1 MQWYTNR
8 KFVAPFVVFV
18 ANMLLVVA
26 DEVFPGLG
34 LNVTVL
40 QDWLWKVAGLIV
52 FGDIG
57 YDWLAQM
64 VRGAMNTKGVQG

>member
-1 MQWYTNR
+1 MKFYENR
-8 KFVAPFVVFV
+8 KFIAPIVVFV
-18 ANMLLVVA
+18 ASMLVVVA

-34 LNVTVL
+34 LNVAVL

-57 YDWLAQM
+57 YDWITQAL
-64 VRGAMNTKGVQG
+64 RGAKGAEG